1 MNYLVHCVMY
11 FYYFLSALGY
21 RPVWAPVVTVMQ
33 ISQMFVGVAMCVLV
47 YRYSKD
53 GGSCAVSHAN
63 YIAGLLMYVVRDH
76 ALSSCVADNAANP
89 AGLPCNA
96 HTLSRLTLL
105 YCTSLCVRCL
115 RYFSYFVLFVQYAVK
130 RFCKRGPKLAAG
142 KKSN

>member
-63 YIAGLLMYVVRDH
+63 YIAGLLMYVVRDMRYRH
-76 ALSSCVADNAANP
+76 AWPTKLS
-89 AGLPCNA
+89 
-96 HTLSRLTLL
+96 TLL
-105 YCTSLCVRCL
+105 ACL
-115 RYFSYFVLFVQYAVK
+115 AMLTPCPV
-130 RFCKRGPKLAAG
+130 
-142 KKSN
+142 